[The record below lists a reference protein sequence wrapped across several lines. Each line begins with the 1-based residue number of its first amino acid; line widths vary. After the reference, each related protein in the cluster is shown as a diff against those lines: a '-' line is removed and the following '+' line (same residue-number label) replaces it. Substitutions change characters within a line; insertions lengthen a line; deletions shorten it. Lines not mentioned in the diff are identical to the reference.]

1 MKTRGRKVEYI
12 DSFFNLGEEGGEGLV
27 VNATTLPLYP
37 RERDPV
43 PIVQHAVWAP
53 GPVWAGAKNLAPT
66 GIVIPRPS
74 SP

>member
-53 GPVWAGAKNLAPT
+53 GPV
-66 GIVIPRPS
+66 
-74 SP
+74 